1 MLRGYADEQVSDAIV
16 GALRARGMDVVSV
29 VQLGRQGTDNAVLLD
44 QALTETRALLTCD
57 TDFLRIANERW
68 ADGITFAPII
78 FWPQQQ
84 RSLKHVVSQMIHLAT
99 IHTFV
104 EACSRVFYL

>member
-1 MLRGYADEQVSDAIV
+1 MLQGYADEHVSDAIV
-16 GALRARGMDVVSV
+16 GALQARGMDVVSV
-29 VQLGRQGTDNAVLLD
+29 AQLGRQGTDDAILLD
-44 QALTETRALLTCD
+44 QALTERRVLLACD

-68 ADGITFAPII
+68 VAGITFACIV

-84 RSLKHVVSQMIHLAT
+84 RPLKHVVSQVIHVAT
-99 IHTFV
+99 IHTFE